1 MEDLGFDFVWS
12 RGWRNS
18 WSSHLPVWKKS
29 EESDSFCQQKK
40 KEKEEKWK
48 RRGVTREMVG
58 GREGGRTGRHC
69 VLSSPFYSFTLVPF
83 WPLGGMVTK
92 EGVRNVLLLKGCH
105 LRTERSFVC
114 CVLYEEEWIQ
124 STGTYSEQQSPLNIG
139 SFSILKRLLQ
149 LNELYMVQQCQ
160 QRQWYCRD
168 LISLEP

>member
-1 MEDLGFDFVWS
+1 MSKRGSLVSMVHKNWQANKASVMNRIRKKYILVQARWRIWDSILFGVGAGETPDRAICPCERS
-12 RGWRNS
+12 RRS
-18 WSSHLPVWKKS
+18 QTVSASK
-29 EESDSFCQQKK
+29 KK

-114 CVLYEEEWIQ
+114 CVLYEEE
-124 STGTYSEQQSPLNIG
+124 
-139 SFSILKRLLQ
+139 
-149 LNELYMVQQCQ
+149 
-160 QRQWYCRD
+160 
-168 LISLEP
+168 